1 MKILYFKELKKYALD
16 KCFQSE
22 NSEILNKLMERNIII
37 RDNQSISFRFV
48 GMIALIDCIVIVF
61 PKYKV
66 DPYEN
71 YIGREVEHRNY
82 IKTIFKVFEKYRKSK
97 SSLLEKDCDEEEE
110 YLNLFSLYKSL
121 IDDFIENGLY
131 ENERHIHTLC
141 GDGEIDWNKT
151 IGELDN
157 HFNTL
162 KNPIYLNYY
171 THDIEEEQENYI
183 RSIQK
188 KLLTDAAAYFEEF
201 RKFGLDGFQ
210 FDFHFDGDLIGDE
223 EYQIFKIDLELRE
236 NFSERKINLLKL
248 MRSIL
253 KEKAHSIYEDINI
266 YGTKSYHSIWENV
279 CQNVLGHDS
288 TLRKNIPKPN
298 WKSINNEEDNYS
310 SSFIPDIVFEEN
322 NDLHIYDAKYYETEF
337 DEKGKLKNNAPGIG
351 DIGKQFLYEESYR
364 AYYKKVG
371 IEKTRYYNAF
381 LFPTE
386 ETQHSYIGEVS
397 FEIFQ
402 GKKIKL
408 FKLSTEKMY
417 ENYLK
422 NTKIS
427 LEPKIEI
434 QVRDITL
441 LEVDIIINS
450 ANSNMMRGS
459 GLCGAIFR
467 GAGKELEVECSKYS
481 KLEVGEAILTDGY
494 NLPAKKIVHTVAP
507 KYYLEETDRYENLK
521 RCYKNIIKIVEENK
535 FKSIAIPCIGMG
547 IYKWPLEEGAKIAIE
562 TVLNSITPGSIEKI
576 YFICG
581 DIEQERIYKKYLAEK
596 LK

>member
-16 KCFQSE
+16 ECFRFE
-22 NSEILNKLMERNIII
+22 NSEILNKLMESNIVI

-66 DPYEN
+66 DPYERVKEKQDE
-71 YIGREVEHRNY
+71 YAKY
-82 IKTIFKVFEKYRKSK
+82 IKNIFKVFEKYTSK
-97 SSLLEKDCDEEEE
+97 KNKKTEGKKTDSSLLKKDCDEEEE

-121 IDDFIENGLY
+121 IDDFIEYGLY

-151 IGELDN
+151 IDELDN

-236 NFSERKINLLKL
+236 SFSERKINLLKL

-253 KEKAHSIYEDINI
+253 KEKVHSIYEDINI
-266 YGTKSYHSIWENV
+266 YGTKSYHSVWENI

-288 TLRKNIPKPN
+288 TLIKNLTKPN
-298 WKSINNEEDNYS
+298 WKSVNNEEDNYS

-322 NDLHIYDAKYYETEF
+322 NDLHIYDAK
-337 DEKGKLKNNAPGIG
+337 
-351 DIGKQFLYEESYR
+351 
-364 AYYKKVG
+364 
-371 IEKTRYYNAF
+371 
-381 LFPTE
+381 
-386 ETQHSYIGEVS
+386 
-397 FEIFQ
+397 
-402 GKKIKL
+402 
-408 FKLSTEKMY
+408 
-417 ENYLK
+417 
-422 NTKIS
+422 
-427 LEPKIEI
+427 
-434 QVRDITL
+434 
-441 LEVDIIINS
+441 
-450 ANSNMMRGS
+450 
-459 GLCGAIFR
+459 
-467 GAGKELEVECSKYS
+467 
-481 KLEVGEAILTDGY
+481 
-494 NLPAKKIVHTVAP
+494 
-507 KYYLEETDRYENLK
+507 
-521 RCYKNIIKIVEENK
+521 
-535 FKSIAIPCIGMG
+535 
-547 IYKWPLEEGAKIAIE
+547 
-562 TVLNSITPGSIEKI
+562 
-576 YFICG
+576 
-581 DIEQERIYKKYLAEK
+581 
-596 LK
+596 

>member
-16 KCFQSE
+16 ECFRFE
-22 NSEILNKLMERNIII
+22 NSEILNKLMESNIVI

-48 GMIALIDCIVIVF
+48 GMIALTDCIVIVF
-61 PKYKV
+61 PKYKE
-66 DPYEN
+66 DPYERVKEKQDE
-71 YIGREVEHRNY
+71 YAKY
-82 IKTIFKVFEKYRKSK
+82 IKNIFKVFEKYTSK
-97 SSLLEKDCDEEEE
+97 KNKKNEGKKTDSSLLKKDCDEEEE

-121 IDDFIENGLY
+121 IDDFIEYGLY

-188 KLLTDAAAYFEEF
+188 KLLTDAASYFEEF

-236 NFSERKINLLKL
+236 SFSERKINLLKL

-253 KEKAHSIYEDINI
+253 KEKVHSIYEDINI
-266 YGTKSYHSIWENV
+266 YGTKSYHSVWENI

-288 TLRKNIPKPN
+288 TLIKNLTKPN
-298 WKSINNEEDNYS
+298 WKSVNNEEDNYS

-337 DEKGKLKNNAPGIG
+337 DEKGKLKNSAPGIG
-351 DIGKQFLYEESYR
+351 DISKQFLYEESYR
-364 AYYKKVG
+364 AYYKKAG
-371 IEKTRYYNAF
+371 IKKNRYYNAF

-402 GKKIKL
+402 GKKIEL

-422 NTKIS
+422 DLK
-427 LEPKIEI
+427 LRE
-434 QVRDITL
+434 DIN
-441 LEVDIIINS
+441 DI
-450 ANSNMMRGS
+450 R
-459 GLCGAIFR
+459 
-467 GAGKELEVECSKYS
+467 
-481 KLEVGEAILTDGY
+481 
-494 NLPAKKIVHTVAP
+494 
-507 KYYLEETDRYENLK
+507 
-521 RCYKNIIKIVEENK
+521 KN
-535 FKSIAIPCIGMG
+535 
-547 IYKWPLEEGAKIAIE
+547 
-562 TVLNSITPGSIEKI
+562 
-576 YFICG
+576 
-581 DIEQERIYKKYLAEK
+581 
-596 LK
+596 

>member
-1 MKILYFKELKKYALD
+1 
-16 KCFQSE
+16 
-22 NSEILNKLMERNIII
+22 
-37 RDNQSISFRFV
+37 
-48 GMIALIDCIVIVF
+48 
-61 PKYKV
+61 
-66 DPYEN
+66 
-71 YIGREVEHRNY
+71 
-82 IKTIFKVFEKYRKSK
+82 
-97 SSLLEKDCDEEEE
+97 
-110 YLNLFSLYKSL
+110 
-121 IDDFIENGLY
+121 
-131 ENERHIHTLC
+131 
-141 GDGEIDWNKT
+141 
-151 IGELDN
+151 
-157 HFNTL
+157 
-162 KNPIYLNYY
+162 
-171 THDIEEEQENYI
+171 
-183 RSIQK
+183 
-188 KLLTDAAAYFEEF
+188 
-201 RKFGLDGFQ
+201 
-210 FDFHFDGDLIGDE
+210 FHFDGDLIGDE

-298 WKSINNEEDNYS
+298 WKSVNNEEDNYS

-417 ENYLK
+417 KNYLK
-422 NTKIS
+422 DLK
-427 LEPKIEI
+427 LRKEI
-434 QVRDITL
+434 NDI
-441 LEVDIIINS
+441 
-450 ANSNMMRGS
+450 R
-459 GLCGAIFR
+459 
-467 GAGKELEVECSKYS
+467 
-481 KLEVGEAILTDGY
+481 
-494 NLPAKKIVHTVAP
+494 
-507 KYYLEETDRYENLK
+507 
-521 RCYKNIIKIVEENK
+521 KN
-535 FKSIAIPCIGMG
+535 
-547 IYKWPLEEGAKIAIE
+547 
-562 TVLNSITPGSIEKI
+562 
-576 YFICG
+576 
-581 DIEQERIYKKYLAEK
+581 
-596 LK
+596 

>member
-16 KCFQSE
+16 ECFRFE
-22 NSEILNKLMERNIII
+22 NSEILNKLMESNIII

-48 GMIALIDCIVIVF
+48 GMIALTDCIVIVF
-61 PKYKV
+61 PKYKA
-66 DPYEN
+66 DPHERVKEKQNEYVK
-71 YIGREVEHRNY
+71 YTKI
-82 IKTIFKVFEKYRKSK
+82 IFKVFEKYVNKK
-97 SSLLEKDCDEEEE
+97 TDSSLLKKDCDEEED

-121 IDDFIENGLY
+121 IDDFIEYGLY

-157 HFNTL
+157 HFNIL

-188 KLLTDAAAYFEEF
+188 KLLTDGAIYFEEF

-248 MRSIL
+248 MRNIL

-298 WKSINNEEDNYS
+298 WKSVNNEEDNYS

-337 DEKGKLKNNAPGIG
+337 DEKGKLKNSAPGIE
-351 DIGKQFLYEESYR
+351 DISKQFLYEESYR
-364 AYYKKVG
+364 AYYKKAG
-371 IEKTRYYNAF
+371 IKKNRYYNAF

-402 GKKIKL
+402 GKKIEL
-408 FKLSTEKMY
+408 FKLSTKKMY

-422 NTKIS
+422 DLK
-427 LEPKIEI
+427 LRE
-434 QVRDITL
+434 DIN
-441 LEVDIIINS
+441 DI
-450 ANSNMMRGS
+450 R
-459 GLCGAIFR
+459 
-467 GAGKELEVECSKYS
+467 
-481 KLEVGEAILTDGY
+481 
-494 NLPAKKIVHTVAP
+494 
-507 KYYLEETDRYENLK
+507 
-521 RCYKNIIKIVEENK
+521 KN
-535 FKSIAIPCIGMG
+535 
-547 IYKWPLEEGAKIAIE
+547 
-562 TVLNSITPGSIEKI
+562 
-576 YFICG
+576 
-581 DIEQERIYKKYLAEK
+581 
-596 LK
+596 

>member
-16 KCFQSE
+16 ECFRFE
-22 NSEILNKLMERNIII
+22 NSEILNKLMESNIVV

-48 GMIALIDCIVIVF
+48 GMIALTDCIVIVF
-61 PKYKV
+61 PKYKA
-66 DPYEN
+66 DPYERIKEKQDE
-71 YIGREVEHRNY
+71 YSKY
-82 IKTIFKVFEKYRKSK
+82 IKNIFKVFEKYASK
-97 SSLLEKDCDEEEE
+97 KNKNKKTDSSLLKKDCDEEE

-121 IDDFIENGLY
+121 IDDFIEYGLY
-131 ENERHIHTLC
+131 ENERHIYTLC

-151 IGELDN
+151 IDELDN
-157 HFNTL
+157 HFNIL

-253 KEKAHSIYEDINI
+253 KEKVHSIYEDINI
-266 YGTKSYHSIWENV
+266 YGTKSYHSIWESV
-279 CQNVLGHDS
+279 CQNVLGHNS
-288 TLRKNIPKPN
+288 TLREKIPKPI
-298 WKSINNEEDNYS
+298 WKSVNSEKDNYS

-322 NDLHIYDAKYYETEF
+322 DDLHIYDAKYYETEF
-337 DEKGKLKNNAPGIG
+337 DEKGKLKNSTPGIG
-351 DIGKQFLYEESYR
+351 DISKQFLYEESYR

-371 IEKTRYYNAF
+371 IKKSRYYNAF

-402 GKKIKL
+402 GKKIEL

-417 ENYLK
+417 GNYLK
-422 NTKIS
+422 DLK
-427 LEPKIEI
+427 LRE
-434 QVRDITL
+434 DIN
-441 LEVDIIINS
+441 DI
-450 ANSNMMRGS
+450 R
-459 GLCGAIFR
+459 
-467 GAGKELEVECSKYS
+467 
-481 KLEVGEAILTDGY
+481 
-494 NLPAKKIVHTVAP
+494 
-507 KYYLEETDRYENLK
+507 
-521 RCYKNIIKIVEENK
+521 KN
-535 FKSIAIPCIGMG
+535 
-547 IYKWPLEEGAKIAIE
+547 
-562 TVLNSITPGSIEKI
+562 
-576 YFICG
+576 
-581 DIEQERIYKKYLAEK
+581 
-596 LK
+596 

>member
-16 KCFQSE
+16 ECFKFE
-22 NSEILNKLMERNIII
+22 NSEILNKLMESNIVV

-48 GMIALIDCIVIVF
+48 GMIALTDCIVIVF
-61 PKYKV
+61 PKYKE
-66 DPYEN
+66 DPYERAEEKQDE
-71 YIGREVEHRNY
+71 YAKY
-82 IKTIFKVFEKYRKSK
+82 IKNIFKVFEKYASK
-97 SSLLEKDCDEEEE
+97 KNKKNEDKKTDSSLLKKDCDEEEE

-121 IDDFIENGLY
+121 IDDFIEYGLY

-157 HFNTL
+157 HFNIL

-188 KLLTDAAAYFEEF
+188 KLLTDAASYFEEF

-236 NFSERKINLLKL
+236 SFSERKINLLKL
-248 MRSIL
+248 MKSIL
-253 KEKAHSIYEDINI
+253 KEKVHSIYEDINI

-288 TLRKNIPKPN
+288 TLRENILKPN
-298 WKSINNEEDNYS
+298 WKSVNNEEDNYR

-322 NDLHIYDAKYYETEF
+322 DDLHIYDAKYYETEF
-337 DEKGKLKNNAPGIG
+337 DEKGKLKNSAPGIG
-351 DIGKQFLYEESYR
+351 DISKQFLYEESYR
-364 AYYKKVG
+364 AYYKEAG
-371 IEKTRYYNAF
+371 IKKNRYYNAF

-386 ETQHSYIGEVS
+386 EAQHSYIGEVS
-397 FEIFQ
+397 FEIFP
-402 GKKIKL
+402 GKKIEL

-422 NTKIS
+422 DLK
-427 LEPKIEI
+427 LRK
-434 QVRDITL
+434 DIN
-441 LEVDIIINS
+441 DI
-450 ANSNMMRGS
+450 R
-459 GLCGAIFR
+459 
-467 GAGKELEVECSKYS
+467 
-481 KLEVGEAILTDGY
+481 
-494 NLPAKKIVHTVAP
+494 
-507 KYYLEETDRYENLK
+507 
-521 RCYKNIIKIVEENK
+521 KN
-535 FKSIAIPCIGMG
+535 
-547 IYKWPLEEGAKIAIE
+547 
-562 TVLNSITPGSIEKI
+562 
-576 YFICG
+576 
-581 DIEQERIYKKYLAEK
+581 
-596 LK
+596 

>member
-16 KCFQSE
+16 EYLQFE
-22 NSEILNKLMERNIII
+22 NSEILDKLIESNIITM
-37 RDNQSISFRFV
+37 DNQSISFRFV
-48 GMIALIDCIVIVF
+48 GMIALTDCIIIVF
-61 PKYKV
+61 PKYKT

-71 YIGREVEHRNY
+71 YIGGEVEHKNY
-82 IKTIFKVFEKYRKSK
+82 IKTIFKVFEKYRKSE
-97 SSLLEKDCDEEEE
+97 SSLLEKDCDEKEE

-121 IDDFIENGLY
+121 IDDFIEYGLY

-151 IGELDN
+151 IDELDN
-157 HFNTL
+157 HFNIL

-188 KLLTDAAAYFEEF
+188 KLLTDAASYFEEF

-279 CQNVLGHDS
+279 CQKVLGHDS
-288 TLRKNIPKPN
+288 TLKKNIPKPL
-298 WKSINNEEDNYS
+298 WKSINNGTDNYS
-310 SSFIPDIVFEEN
+310 SSFVPDIVFEKD

-337 DEKGKLKNNAPGIG
+337 DENGKLKNSTPGIG

-364 AYYKKVG
+364 AYYNKKN
-371 IEKTRYYNAF
+371 IKKNNYYNAF

-386 ETQHSYIGEVS
+386 ETQHSYIGEIS
-397 FEIFQ
+397 FEIFPE
-402 GKKIKL
+402 KKIEL

-422 NTKIS
+422 NLKF
-427 LEPKIEI
+427 EKEI
-434 QVRDITL
+434 NDI
-441 LEVDIIINS
+441 
-450 ANSNMMRGS
+450 R
-459 GLCGAIFR
+459 
-467 GAGKELEVECSKYS
+467 
-481 KLEVGEAILTDGY
+481 
-494 NLPAKKIVHTVAP
+494 
-507 KYYLEETDRYENLK
+507 
-521 RCYKNIIKIVEENK
+521 
-535 FKSIAIPCIGMG
+535 
-547 IYKWPLEEGAKIAIE
+547 
-562 TVLNSITPGSIEKI
+562 KI
-576 YFICG
+576 YFVCE
-581 DIEQERIYKKYLAEK
+581 DIEKEQKYLK
-596 LK
+596 NLK

>member
-16 KCFQSE
+16 ECFQSE
-22 NSEILNKLMERNIII
+22 NSEILNKLMERNIVV

-48 GMIALIDCIVIVF
+48 GMVALTDCIVIVF
-61 PKYKV
+61 PKYKA
-66 DPYEN
+66 DPHEKVK
-71 YIGREVEHRNY
+71 EKQDEY
-82 IKTIFKVFEKYRKSK
+82 IKYTKNIFKVFEKYVNKK
-97 SSLLEKDCDEEEE
+97 TDSSLLKKDCDEEEE

-121 IDDFIENGLY
+121 IDDFIEYGLY

-188 KLLTDAAAYFEEF
+188 KLLTDAASYFEEF

-253 KEKAHSIYEDINI
+253 KEKMHSIYEDINI

-298 WKSINNEEDNYS
+298 WKSVNNEEDNYS

-351 DIGKQFLYEESYR
+351 DISKQFLYEESYR
-364 AYYKKVG
+364 AYYKEAG
-371 IEKTRYYNAF
+371 IKKSRYYNAF

-402 GKKIKL
+402 GKKIEL

-417 ENYLK
+417 ESYLK
-422 NTKIS
+422 DLKVR
-427 LEPKIEI
+427 KEI
-434 QVRDITL
+434 
-441 LEVDIIINS
+441 N
-450 ANSNMMRGS
+450 
-459 GLCGAIFR
+459 
-467 GAGKELEVECSKYS
+467 
-481 KLEVGEAILTDGY
+481 
-494 NLPAKKIVHTVAP
+494 
-507 KYYLEETDRYENLK
+507 
-521 RCYKNIIKIVEENK
+521 NIRQN
-535 FKSIAIPCIGMG
+535 
-547 IYKWPLEEGAKIAIE
+547 
-562 TVLNSITPGSIEKI
+562 
-576 YFICG
+576 
-581 DIEQERIYKKYLAEK
+581 
-596 LK
+596 

>member
-16 KCFQSE
+16 ECFRFE
-22 NSEILNKLMERNIII
+22 NSEILNKLMESNIVV

-48 GMIALIDCIVIVF
+48 GMIALTDCIVIVF
-61 PKYKV
+61 PKYKA
-66 DPYEN
+66 DPHERVKEKQDEYAK
-71 YIGREVEHRNY
+71 Y
-82 IKTIFKVFEKYRKSK
+82 IKNIFKVFEKYTSK
-97 SSLLEKDCDEEEE
+97 KNKKNEGKKTDSSLLKKDCDEEEE

-121 IDDFIENGLY
+121 IDDFIEYGLY

-188 KLLTDAAAYFEEF
+188 KLLTDAASYFEEF

-236 NFSERKINLLKL
+236 SFSERKINLLKL

-253 KEKAHSIYEDINI
+253 KEKVHSIYEDINI
-266 YGTKSYHSIWENV
+266 YGTKSYHSVWENI

-288 TLRKNIPKPN
+288 TLIKNLTKPN
-298 WKSINNEEDNYS
+298 WKSVNNEEDNYS

-337 DEKGKLKNNAPGIG
+337 DEKGKLKNSAPGIG
-351 DIGKQFLYEESYR
+351 DISKQFLYEESYR
-364 AYYKKVG
+364 AYYKKAG
-371 IEKTRYYNAF
+371 IKKNRYYNAF

-402 GKKIKL
+402 GKKIEL

-422 NTKIS
+422 DLK
-427 LEPKIEI
+427 LRE
-434 QVRDITL
+434 DIN
-441 LEVDIIINS
+441 DI
-450 ANSNMMRGS
+450 R
-459 GLCGAIFR
+459 
-467 GAGKELEVECSKYS
+467 
-481 KLEVGEAILTDGY
+481 
-494 NLPAKKIVHTVAP
+494 
-507 KYYLEETDRYENLK
+507 
-521 RCYKNIIKIVEENK
+521 KN
-535 FKSIAIPCIGMG
+535 
-547 IYKWPLEEGAKIAIE
+547 
-562 TVLNSITPGSIEKI
+562 
-576 YFICG
+576 
-581 DIEQERIYKKYLAEK
+581 
-596 LK
+596 